1 MSVENLNTDE
11 ANQEQSPDDF
21 QQMAEEAGVFD
32 KSTAEQN
39 VADAKESLEQEP
51 QIPYRTEK
59 LMPDYEMYL
68 PITPK
73 IDQLIE
79 ERQRKT
85 EKELSRVKKENLDE
99 RRSIWKRRVLQ
110 FKDPSAKP
118 FYKQLGDPDS
128 SIDSRDKKS
137 QRESIQ
143 ADMKAQLEAMIEHK
157 TGGRDAQRF
166 EQNIQNDYDLLFDV
180 SGGEINRP
188 TAIREAVLT
197 EVNEKYIQAK
207 KDAIMQIIAEAPF
220 FKRKGLE
227 ASFQDEL
234 EALDGFDVVETRE
247 SERAKKRAKQK
258 EDAAYSKYEQAT
270 ETVNEDEQANS
281 IPEQETE
288 EQSSEADSVSE
299 SESEAEP
306 IPRVVANPGDA
317 IAAVL
322 SQKTID
328 ALAGHTHAEKPPE
341 EQQETTEET
350 DTPPK
355 MSAEAASQ
363 AVIDNLEEIAKTV
376 DKKDV
381 LDMIYAEDW
390 MKYYDKIV
398 QTLFDGN
405 YGIDTQQTI
414 LNHMSREE
422 LSQNLDKM
430 LENDAFYGGDILER
444 LGGIDQREQYVFQKH
459 GYGDAAKKHLVE
471 KPF

>member
-1 MSVENLNTDE
+1 MTVENLNTDE
-11 ANQEQSPDDF
+11 TNQEQSPDDF
-21 QQMAEEAGVFD
+21 QQMAEEAGIFD
-32 KSTAEQN
+32 KSMAEQN

-51 QIPYRTEK
+51 QIPYRSEK
-59 LMPDYEMYL
+59 LMPEYEMYL
-68 PITPK
+68 PITPT

-99 RRSIWKRRVLQ
+99 RRSIWKKRIFQ
-110 FKDPSAKP
+110 FRDPSAKA
-118 FYKQLGDPDS
+118 FYQQSDTSELP
-128 SIDSRDKKS
+128 IETRDKES
-137 QRESIQ
+137 QNQSYSS
-143 ADMKAQLEAMIEHK
+143 DMKAQLETIIERK
-157 TGGRDAQRF
+157 MAGRVPQYL
-166 EQNIQNDYDLLFDV
+166 EEYVQNDYEGFIETA
-180 SGGEINRP
+180 SSTRRP
-188 TAIREAVLT
+188 EVVREGVLT
-197 EVNEKYIQAK
+197 EVNEQYIQAK
-207 KDAIMQIIAEAPF
+207 KDAISQIIAEAPF
-220 FKRKGLE
+220 FRRKGLE
-227 ASFQDEL
+227 ASLQDEL
-234 EALDGFDVVETRE
+234 EALDKFDVVETRE
-247 SERAKKRAKQK
+247 TERAKKRAKQK
-258 EDAAYSKYEQAT
+258 EDAVYSKYEQA
-270 ETVNEDEQANS
+270 EEAVSKNEQPDS
-281 IPEQETE
+281 TKEQEAK
-288 EQSSEADSVSE
+288 EQDIESNSEAE
-299 SESEAEP
+299 PEPEAEP

-459 GYGDAAKKHLVE
+459 GYGDAAKKYLVE